1 LFEWNPDL
9 VLTSVTNFGQ
19 TGPYSGYKASD
30 LVLQAMS
37 GIMQISGFVDREPL
51 KHGLRQS
58 LYCGGLNVA
67 HASLAGLRAA
77 SFSGEGQHV
86 DLSLHECLVSE
97 LVMNIPY
104 YALAGVIQGRR
115 AVEQSPLSGEPMPTR
130 AGFVTLQAVAGRN
143 PFPLY
148 AGLFNRDELL
158 DPALDEPRARIE
170 MADWLHF
177 IFAEAV
183 ADWDARELFLRVSQG
198 RQLAGFVQG
207 AEEILECPQ
216 LEARNFFVELD
227 HPATGSYRF
236 PGEFA
241 ALSETPFAVRFR
253 SPLLGEHT
261 DAVLEEVGFDAEE
274 RHRLR
279 QGNTI

>member
-67 HASLAGLRAA
+67 HSALAGLRAA
-77 SFSGEGQHV
+77 SASGKGQHV
-86 DLSLHECLVSE
+86 DLSIHECLVSE

-115 AVEQSPLSGEPMPTR
+115 AVEQGPFSGEPIPTR
-130 AGFVTLQAVAGRN
+130 DGFVTLQAVAGRS
-143 PFPLY
+143 PFELY
-148 AGLFNRDELL
+148 AELFNRAELL
-158 DPALDEPRARIE
+158 DPALNEPRARIE
-170 MADWLHF
+170 LADWLQF
-177 IFAEAV
+177 IFGEAL
-183 ADWDARELFLRVSQG
+183 ADWNARELFLRVSQG

-241 ALSETPFAVRFR
+241 ALSETPFAVRLR

-261 DAVLEEVGFDAEE
+261 DAVLEEAGFDAEE